1 MSRARYVAVPPVPL
15 TGLDEVQAQLL
26 NALKENVELLAGI
39 RGEPDGASAALN
51 RASLRVS
58 VPPAQV
64 MVQVTARG
72 DGVTVGGASVPTIED
87 YVRLLSDVQRLAND
101 VTNLRATVEV
111 LIRQLRG

>member
-15 TGLDEVQAQLL
+15 VGLDEAQSQLL

-39 RGEPDGASAALN
+39 RGEPDRTSAALN

-58 VPPAQV
+58 IPPAQT

-72 DGVTVGGASVPTIED
+72 EGVTVGGAGVPTMED
-87 YVRLLSDVQRLAND
+87 YVRLVSDVQRLAND
-101 VTNLRATVEV
+101 VANLRATVEV